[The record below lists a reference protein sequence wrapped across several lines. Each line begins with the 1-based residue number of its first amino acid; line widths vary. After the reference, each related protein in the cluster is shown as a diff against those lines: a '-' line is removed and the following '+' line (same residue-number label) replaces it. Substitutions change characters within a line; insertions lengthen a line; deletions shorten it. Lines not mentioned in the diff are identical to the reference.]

1 MPSNS
6 EEAKNSA
13 AMRRNEVKAHG
24 LDGQLVQPDWPVLR
38 FDEVDHLFR
47 SFPQAQRAER
57 ILSYSPRPFSAA
69 SIVQTPVGKVFVK
82 RHHHSVRDRDSLLE
96 EHRWLDHLSQRTP
109 LVKRPLQDKFGET
122 AITHGDWTYEV
133 HPHGDGRDLYEEA
146 QSWTPFLSSAHARHA
161 GRALAELHCAS
172 AGYDARVR
180 DPAPLVTSFQ
190 VFAQRGPWPVLQKY
204 VEQRPGLRS
213 YLAGRDWLSKTQE
226 IFGPLHEKLR
236 TFLPVFQPLWTHND
250 FHASNLLWSNESA
263 EAIVTDIFDMGLADR
278 TTAIHDVATA
288 IERNGVE
295 WLQIHNASCDPLHLH
310 QIDELL
316 QGYEESHPFSRDEAD
331 ALVALLPL
339 VHAEFALSEVHYFF
353 GVLKSREKADV
364 AYLEYFLG
372 HARWFGSDR
381 GKQLLDHLHAW
392 AEAHSASANPETPL
406 TANIP
411 Q

>member
-6 EEAKNSA
+6 EDAKNAA
-13 AMRRNEVKAHG
+13 AMWRNEVKAHG

-38 FDEVDHLFR
+38 LDEVDQLLR

-69 SIVQTPVGKVFVK
+69 SIVQTPAGKVFVK
-82 RHHHSVRDRDSLLE
+82 RHHHSVRDRHSLLE
-96 EHRWLDHLSQRTP
+96 EHRWLDHLSQRTA
-109 LVKRPLQDKFGET
+109 LVKKPLQDHQGGS
-122 AITHGDWTYEV
+122 AITRDVWTYEV

-161 GRALAELHCAS
+161 GRALAELHRAS
-172 AGYDARVR
+172 AGYDAPAR

-190 VFAQRGPWPVLQKY
+190 VFAQRDPWPALRKY
-204 VEQRPGLRS
+204 VEQRPGLQS
-213 YLAGRDWLSKTQE
+213 YLEQRDWLSETQQT
-226 IFGPLHEKLR
+226 FGPLHEKLR
-236 TFLPVFQPLWTHND
+236 SFLPVFQPLWTHND
-250 FHASNLLWSNESA
+250 FHASNLLWNNESSA
-263 EAIVTDIFDMGLADR
+263 AYVTDIFDMGLADR
-278 TTAIHDVATA
+278 TTDIHDVATA

-295 WLQIHNASCDPLHLH
+295 WLRIHDRASDPLHLR
-310 QIDELL
+310 QIDALL
-316 QGYEESHPFSRDEAD
+316 EGYEESQLFSRKEAD

-339 VHAEFALSEVHYFF
+339 VHGEFALSEVHYFF
-353 GVLKSREKADV
+353 GVLKSQEKADV

-381 GKQLLDHLHAW
+381 GKQLLDHLQAW
-392 AEAHSASANPETPL
+392 ADAHSASADPKTPL
-406 TANIP
+406 TADIG